1 MMIWLIAV
9 LLLLLSFL
17 ILRFVQPE
25 LIYAFKQPLAEV
37 AMNRLLLV
45 PVSRKASEKFRALLI
60 SDLRQETRFVSGAH
74 VRDRLVKNRELLRG
88 LESVRLGD
96 SSYPSGRSP
105 TVCLHELAN
114 LLSVIS
120 FRIRPSGPYDESPV
134 EAANFLHDIAVSN
147 GADRDGLSGISD
159 LEIWF
164 QSHPITIEQAIELI
178 YAAMYALSYRIE

>member
-1 MMIWLIAV
+1 MIWVIAV
-9 LLLLLSFL
+9 LLIFLLFL

-37 AMNRLLLV
+37 GMNRLLLS
-45 PVSRKASEKFRALLI
+45 PPSRKASERFRALLI
-60 SDLRQETRFVSGAH
+60 SDLRQETRFVSGVH
-74 VRDRLVKNRELLRG
+74 VRDRLIKNRELLRG
-88 LESVRLGD
+88 LESVRLED
-96 SSYPSGRSP
+96 STYPSGRSP
-105 TVCLHELAN
+105 TVCLNELAN
-114 LLSVIS
+114 LLGLIS

-134 EAANFLHDIAVSN
+134 EAAKFLHTIAVCN
-147 GADRDGLSGISD
+147 GADPSGLSGISD

>member
-1 MMIWLIAV
+1 MIWLIVV

-25 LIYAFKQPLAEV
+25 LIYASKQPLAQV
-37 AMNRLLLV
+37 KMNRLLLG
-45 PVSRKASEKFRALLI
+45 PPSPQASEDYRALLI
-60 SDLRQETRFVSGAH
+60 GDLRQETRFVSGAH

-96 SSYPSGRSP
+96 STYPSGRSP
-105 TVCLHELAN
+105 TVCINELAN
-114 LLSVIS
+114 LLGVIS

-134 EAANFLHDIAVSN
+134 EAAKFLQDIAVSN
-147 GADRDGLSGISD
+147 GAEPNELSGISD